1 MVSRFDEDPFQHSR
15 NRDVQLLN
23 RMDQHDVYG
32 SSSSFNN
39 SILLT
44 GGSSS
49 NNNNDIL
56 AVLEEGTSTSN
67 TTVRTN
73 SSITATT
80 KPGAKRKRESTLRK
94 APGAPK
100 RFKSSYILFFMAHR
114 DEIKNELGAHASV
127 SDCVVLLF
135 LFLPCVELLRV
146 VILQLLLMDK
156 RTMLTIK

>member
-32 SSSSFNN
+32 TSSSFNN

-80 KPGAKRKRESTLRK
+80 KPAKRKRESTLRK

-127 SDCVVLLF
+127 SDCVVFLF

-146 VILQLLLMDK
+146 LILQLLLMDK